1 LSKRVTLFQRNLLI
15 NQCIRVVIF
24 LVLISALNDRLIAQP
39 VSSPFFPSDVK
50 PLRNVAYFGTVIGAV
65 GGLYLFADD
74 AYYQDKVVGFHW
86 ARGKNG
92 SLDWFDNYHRGIDK
106 FGHIYSTSLFSEHFY
121 FQARWSGF
129 NNRQASW
136 LAFGSSLFILG
147 AMEVWDGHFK
157 SWGFSVGDFT
167 ANMLGAS
174 WPVLQHNIS
183 WFSRFDYKMSYNL
196 FASKSAD
203 PGVHDYE
210 HMTFW
215 LTFYPWTES
224 LPKWSRYINIAIG
237 YGLESY
243 RSQQNEIYIS
253 FDYNLKQIKPKN
265 PWLMQL
271 VRLLDRFHLP
281 APGIRIHPDYVAYG
295 LFF

>member
-1 LSKRVTLFQRNLLI
+1 M
-15 NQCIRVVIF
+15 
-24 LVLISALNDRLIAQP
+24 
-39 VSSPFFPSDVK
+39 
-50 PLRNVAYFGTVIGAV
+50 AYFGTVLGAV

-74 AYYQDKVVGFHW
+74 AYYQDEVVDFHW
-86 ARGKNG
+86 ARGNTG
-92 SLDWFDNYHRGIDK
+92 NLDWFDNYHRGIDK

-136 LAFGSSLFILG
+136 LAIGSSLFILG

-167 ANMLGAS
+167 ANTIGAS
-174 WPVLQHNIS
+174 WPVIQRNIS
-183 WFSRFDYKMSYNL
+183 WLKRFDYKMSYNL
-196 FASKSAD
+196 FASKSDD

-215 LTFYPWTES
+215 LTFNPWIKS
-224 LPKWSRYINIAIG
+224 MPRWSRFLNLAIG

-243 RSQQNEIYIS
+243 RSQENEIYIS
-253 FDYNLKQIKPKN
+253 LDYNLKQIKPKN
-265 PWLMQL
+265 PWLRQL

-281 APGIRIHPDYVAYG
+281 ALGIRLHPEFVAYG